1 MIRLILASDIP
12 VAFAK
17 NFYVMPSS
25 FMRFL
30 INLAGL
36 MHRLYN
42 RGFALAVSMPK
53 PVPLVIVYLC
63 GLIAGGGLQVL
74 ILPNAMGN
82 YTSIVLHRRHLLS

>member
-1 MIRLILASDIP
+1 MIRLILASDMP
-12 VAFAK
+12 VASAK
-17 NFYVMPSS
+17 NFCVMPSS

-53 PVPLVIVYLC
+53 LVPLVIVYLC

-74 ILPNAMGN
+74 ILPNAMGHKKAHIH
-82 YTSIVLHRRHLLS
+82 SSHLLP